1 MTRANATSFFY
12 SSRYHNKIFFIVFAV
27 VIAALITDTSFL
39 RIYSISS
46 SNQLFSNST
55 LTIFLVIGA
64 VYAAGQFVILA
75 FVKNNSNEIRTKR
88 KVRLNTIH
96 KIVTIVQSVSTVVF
110 VSLIFEMILMSQ
122 YNTSILAVITSISYT
137 LAIIMMGLLA
147 QWFFSWYKSNRNSV
161 VLFYGLASVVLA
173 VNAAFTVALVDV
185 ILSDSPAYIYQNTSA
200 GQSPFIV
207 PGSVADMLNYPFVIS
222 SILSFTFWW
231 VGTILLLGGYSK
243 KLGRPKYW
251 FMVSIPLVY
260 FLSQFLP
267 LFPILYAAVPIS
279 QSTSFFIYNMIF
291 AFSKSAGGILF
302 GVAFWTIARS
312 LGDSKIVREYMII
325 SAYGL
330 VLLFVSNQA
339 IVLVDHAYP
348 PFGLVT
354 ASFMGLS
361 SYLLLVGIYSSA
373 ISVSEDSKLRQSIRK
388 LALKETKLL
397 DSIGTAQMQGEIE
410 SMVLQVAKEQEET
423 LKEQTGVQPSLS
435 EEDMKNYLVEVLQ
448 EVRNIKRDRSD
459 DNVVPS

>member
-1 MTRANATSFFY
+1 
-12 SSRYHNKIFFIVFAV
+12 
-27 VIAALITDTSFL
+27 
-39 RIYSISS
+39 
-46 SNQLFSNST
+46 
-55 LTIFLVIGA
+55 
-64 VYAAGQFVILA
+64 
-75 FVKNNSNEIRTKR
+75 
-88 KVRLNTIH
+88 
-96 KIVTIVQSVSTVVF
+96 
-110 VSLIFEMILMSQ
+110 
-122 YNTSILAVITSISYT
+122 
-137 LAIIMMGLLA
+137 
-147 QWFFSWYKSNRNSV
+147 
-161 VLFYGLASVVLA
+161 
-173 VNAAFTVALVDV
+173 
-185 ILSDSPAYIYQNTSA
+185 
-200 GQSPFIV
+200 
-207 PGSVADMLNYPFVIS
+207 
-222 SILSFTFWW
+222 
-231 VGTILLLGGYSK
+231 
-243 KLGRPKYW
+243 
-251 FMVSIPLVY
+251 
-260 FLSQFLP
+260 
-267 LFPILYAAVPIS
+267 
-279 QSTSFFIYNMIF
+279 MIF

-302 GVAFWTIARS
+302 GIAFWIIARR

-339 IVLVDHAYP
+339 IVLVDHVYP

-361 SYLLLVGIYSSA
+361 SYLVLVDIYSSA

-448 EVRNIKRDRSD
+448 EVRSIKRDRSD